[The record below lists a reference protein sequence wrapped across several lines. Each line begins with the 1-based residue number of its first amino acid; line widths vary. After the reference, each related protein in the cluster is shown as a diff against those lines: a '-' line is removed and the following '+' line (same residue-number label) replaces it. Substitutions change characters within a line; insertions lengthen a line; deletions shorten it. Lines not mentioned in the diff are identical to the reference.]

1 MIKEGLV
8 KIRDLAEFEPMR
20 KENEMNMK
28 KAPQSFSLV
37 RFVSFHQAVLCLAHT
52 TKFLFYSM
60 LTYLRVT
67 CHPKGSDDISDPTKV
82 SIETLQS

>member
-28 KAPQSFSLV
+28 KSTIKLLFGSFCKLPSGSSLSCTYYKISILLNV
-37 RFVSFHQAVLCLAHT
+37 NLPPRNLS
-52 TKFLFYSM
+52 TK
-60 LTYLRVT
+60 R
-67 CHPKGSDDISDPTKV
+67 K
-82 SIETLQS
+82 